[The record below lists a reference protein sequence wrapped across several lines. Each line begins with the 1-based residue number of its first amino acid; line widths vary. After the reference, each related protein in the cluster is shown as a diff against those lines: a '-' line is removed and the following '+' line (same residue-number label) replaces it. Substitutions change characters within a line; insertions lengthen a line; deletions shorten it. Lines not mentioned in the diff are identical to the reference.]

1 MAWRTLDRA
10 VRGVVRRA
18 EVKMRAERASAGD
31 SALPARGEAG
41 HSLIQIGG
49 DGLPEGQQPAAEAH
63 GNGVPGA
70 TQWKRTPAE
79 TGASE
84 PTDREV
90 VSVGSESKPTPRGPK
105 TPRRVMPTEVA
116 DPSSMSLIVARSRA
130 APRGRANRP
139 RSATIIEMSDWK
151 RAHAEMSLSES
162 GL

>member
-79 TGASE
+79 TGASQ
-84 PTDREV
+84 PADREV
-90 VSVGSESKPTPRGPK
+90 VGAGKNAQPTPRGPK
-105 TPRRVMPTEVA
+105 APRRVMPMGVA
-116 DPSSMSLIVARSRA
+116 DPSSMLLTMARNR
-130 APRGRANRP
+130 APRAVEPFRP
-139 RSATIIEMSDWK
+139 RSAMVIRMSDY
-151 RAHAEMSLSES
+151 RAHTVSSLLES
-162 GL
+162 GK